1 MLLNDLAILD
11 DEDKACKAGAPGVF
25 AKVSFVLDWINGVMN
40 GSVEENPP
48 KYTYKRV
55 IGEQDITELVT
66 IETPVTP
73 ETPVTLEPPVTPETP
88 VTPEPPVTS
97 EQPVTPEPDVSSA
110 RSFGGFFTLIM
121 ANVVVGSAVLHVL

>member
-1 MLLNDLAILD
+1 
-11 DEDKACKAGAPGVF
+11 
-25 AKVSFVLDWINGVMN
+25 MN

-48 KYTYKRV
+48 KPWTEDLELNV
-55 IGEQDITELVT
+55 TELLEELVT
-66 IETPVTP
+66 PK
-73 ETPVTLEPPVTPETP
+73 PPLTPETP

-121 ANVVVGSAVLHVL
+121 ANVVVGSALLHVL